1 MNLDERLE
9 KLRALGEAQ
18 TGDSAASEREARLLE
33 AVRAEASLPSAGS
46 TPARR
51 SKLPRKWFRR
61 RPTPI
66 DHLLNGAIAACFIV
80 GLLLVLKTPYE
91 YYMRNRTADK
101 LINAFEEGVGIEVPA
116 DAWVIPGEDTESPA
130 IAATPSPMPTIP
142 ISPAPGATEPAAT
155 EPTTPPTEAYKPPT
169 VVLQPIGIIAIPR
182 IDKEGDA
189 VLEGATE
196 VNLRYG
202 IGWYPPSS
210 PIGEEGR
217 TVLLGHK
224 MKYYGVYFSRLAEM
238 QVGDAFTITTSD
250 TVYTYRV
257 HEVVSVYKDQLMNEI
272 FAPAEGKQCML
283 VTCDFRFDPNGD
295 DRLLVHSTL
304 ESAVPR

>member
-9 KLRALGEAQ
+9 KWRALGESQ
-18 TGDSAASEREARLLE
+18 TGGTHAGEREARLLE
-33 AVRAEASLPSAGS
+33 AVRTETASHSAGS
-46 TPARR
+46 TSPARK
-51 SKLPRKWFRR
+51 KLPRKWFRR
-61 RPTPI
+61 RPTPM
-66 DHLLNGAIAACFIV
+66 DYVLNGAIAVCFIA

-101 LINAFEEGVGIEVPA
+101 LIHAFEQGLSIEVPA
-116 DAWVIPGEDTESPA
+116 DAWVVPGEDTESPA
-130 IAATPSPMPTIP
+130 ISPTPSPMPTIP
-142 ISPAPGATEPAAT
+142 ITPVPGATV
-155 EPTTPPTEAYKPPT
+155 PTTQATEAYKPPT
-169 VVLQPIGIIAIPR
+169 VVLQPIGVIAIPR
-182 IDKEGDA
+182 IEKEGDA

-202 IGWYPPSS
+202 IGWYPPSA

-283 VTCDFRFDPNGD
+283 VTCDFRFDPKGD

>member
-18 TGDSAASEREARLLE
+18 TSDPAASGREARLLE
-33 AVRAEASLPSAGS
+33 AVRAEADNLSAGS
-46 TPARR
+46 TPPSRK
-51 SKLPRKWFRR
+51 KLPRKWFRR
-61 RPTPI
+61 KPTPI
-66 DHLLNGAIAACFIV
+66 DYVLNGAIAVCFIV

-101 LINAFEEGVGIEVPA
+101 LLNAFEEGVGIEVPA
-116 DAWVIPGEDTESPA
+116 DAWEIPGEDSESPA
-130 IAATPSPMPTIP
+130 IPATPSPMPTIP
-142 ISPAPGATEPAAT
+142 ITPGPGTT
-155 EPTTPPTEAYKPPT
+155 EPTTAPTTPATEAYKPPT
-169 VVLQPIGIIAIPR
+169 VVLQPIGVIAIPR

-202 IGWYPPSS
+202 IGWYPPSA

-283 VTCDFRFDPNGD
+283 VTCDFRFDPKGD